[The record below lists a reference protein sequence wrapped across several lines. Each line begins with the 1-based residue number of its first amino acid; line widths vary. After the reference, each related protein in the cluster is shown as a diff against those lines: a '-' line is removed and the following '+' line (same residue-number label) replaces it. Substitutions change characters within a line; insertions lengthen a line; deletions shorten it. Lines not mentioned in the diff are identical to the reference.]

1 MNRREFL
8 AVPLCM
14 AAGTMVAPGLLGKKL
29 AIAAENDERFMRE
42 AAFYK
47 KLPGGSIEC
56 LLCPRHCKVSDQ
68 ETGWCGVRSNN
79 KGTYRTQVFG
89 RVVSLAIDPIEKKPL
104 FHYHP
109 GVEALSLA
117 TAGCNFECQFCQN
130 WEISQ
135 FRPEQVLARFG
146 YLSPESL
153 VDLAKQKGSR
163 AMALTYSEPVV
174 FFEYSLAIAKAGKAA
189 GVPVVIITNGYIE
202 TEPLDQL
209 LAVLGAVKVDFKAYS
224 EDFYTK
230 VCRGTLAPVLKTL
243 KRVHEK
249 GIWLEMVHLTIPT
262 LNDQVDQHK
271 ALCDWVLANL
281 GPDVPLHFTRFHPTY
296 KLKNLP
302 PTPPST
308 LERAYQIAKKAG
320 LHYPYVGNLPGHEG
334 ENTYC
339 HHCGKL
345 IIQRTGFTVVEN
357 KLNAGKCYSCGKSI
371 PGVWV

>member
-8 AVPLCM
+8 TVPLCL
-14 AAGTMVAPGLLGKKL
+14 AAGTLIAPLGGEL
-29 AIAAENDERFMRE
+29 AFAEENDERFIRE
-42 AAFYK
+42 AACYK
-47 KLPGGSIEC
+47 KLPAGAVEC
-56 LLCPRHCKVSDQ
+56 VLCPRHCKVSDQ
-68 ETGWCGVRSNN
+68 ETGSCGVRSNHQ
-79 KGTYRTQVFG
+79 GTYRTHVFG
-89 RVVSLAIDPIEKKPL
+89 RVVTLANDPIEKKPL
-104 FHYHP
+104 FHYRP
-109 GVEALSLA
+109 GTEALSLA

-135 FRPEQVLARFG
+135 FRPEQVPARWG
-146 YLSPESL
+146 YVSPESL
-153 VDLAKQKGSR
+153 VALAKERGSS
-163 AMALTYSEPVV
+163 AIALTYSEPVV

-189 GVPVVIITNGYIE
+189 GVPAVFISNGYIE
-202 TEPLDQL
+202 TDPLDQL
-209 LAVLGAVKVDFKAYS
+209 LAVLGAMKVDFKAFS

-249 GIWLEMVHLTIPT
+249 GVWLEMVHLTIPT
-262 LNDQVDQHK
+262 LNDSSDQHK
-271 ALCDWVLANL
+271 ALCDWVLTNV
-281 GPDVPLHFTRFHPTY
+281 GPDVPLHFTRFQPTY
-296 KLKNLP
+296 RLKNLP

-345 IIQRTGFTVVEN
+345 LIQRIGFMVVEN
-357 KLNAGKCYSCGKSI
+357 KLNKGRCYSCANPI
-371 PGVWV
+371 PGVWA